1 MARRQHVTLLVVV
14 AVLTFLGA
22 TYLWSGRSTD
32 GYSLEF
38 SPSNGSGSKADLGAI
53 TDNILKG
60 GSIAPKLGNE
70 TAKYV
75 STSATLSCRIVSSL
89 RLSLMPLEIWRLTR
103 AFQGRTRAGVLETLP
118 HDDGS
123 IPRRTD

>member
-14 AVLTFLGA
+14 AVITFLGA

-53 TDNILKG
+53 TDSILKG

-75 STSATLSCRIVSSL
+75 SDSFSPPYLIVPPLWSFRHALGDMKTDSCFSGPNSDGRPGNSS
-89 RLSLMPLEIWRLTR
+89 TR
-103 AFQGRTRAGVLETLP
+103 
-118 HDDGS
+118 
-123 IPRRTD
+123 

>member
-1 MARRQHVTLLVVV
+1 MARRQHITLIVVI

-22 TYLWSGRSTD
+22 TYLWSGKSTD

-75 STSATLSCRIVSSL
+75 FSSSFSPPCL
-89 RLSLMPLEIWRLTR
+89 IASHRRLSFVPLEIWRLTR
-103 AFQGRTRAGVLETLP
+103 SFSEPNSGGRPGNSSTQ
-118 HDDGS
+118 
-123 IPRRTD
+123 